1 MNSSPEISNLECE
14 AVSRLWRLTSAIIVS
29 FRNHCMAKTYTGVG
43 YLTGRRL
50 TFNSGAP
57 RHSVRVGDD
66 SRITHSEI
74 SQRDGKRGIMNI
86 GAVMGRE
93 VLDSRG
99 NPTVEAEVQLAGG
112 AIGRAIVPSGAST
125 GEHEAVELRDGDNA
139 RFLGKGVL
147 KAVENVSGEI
157 ADALANMDAA
167 DQRAVDN
174 CMIQLDGT
182 PNKSRLGANA
192 ILAVS
197 MAASRASANA
207 LKLPLYRYLGGAG
220 ANTLPTPMMNILNGG
235 AHADNNVDFQEF
247 MVMPVGAPSFS
258 EALRWG
264 VEVFHT
270 LKGVLKKRGYST
282 AVGDERGFAPSVKS
296 NVEAIEVVLEAISKA
311 GYKPGEEIAIALD
324 PAASEFFQDG
334 KYVFKKSDKSAKSS
348 DEMVKFWAKW
358 VNDYPIVSLED
369 GLAENDWDGWA
380 NLTKDL
386 GGKIQLVGDDLF
398 VTNVQFLQEGIDK
411 GVANSILVKVNQI
424 GTVSETLD
432 AIDLARRNGYTSVIS
447 HRSGETEDTFIADL
461 AVATG
466 AGQIKTGSASRT
478 DRIAKYNQLLRIEQ
492 ELGGAARFLG
502 LKALNYGK

>member
-1 MNSSPEISNLECE
+1 M
-14 AVSRLWRLTSAIIVS
+14 T
-29 FRNHCMAKTYTGVG
+29 
-43 YLTGRRL
+43 
-50 TFNSGAP
+50 
-57 RHSVRVGDD
+57 
-66 SRITHSEI
+66 
-74 SQRDGKRGIMNI
+74 NI
-86 GAVMGRE
+86 GAIIGRE

-99 NPTVEAEVQLAGG
+99 NPTVEAEVQLGDG
-112 AIGRAIVPSGAST
+112 TIGRAIVPSGAST
-125 GEHEAVELRDGDNA
+125 GEHEAVELRDGDSA

-147 KAVENVSGEI
+147 KAVENVNGEI
-157 ADALANMDAA
+157 ADALANWDAA
-167 DQRAVDN
+167 DQRGLDQK
-174 CMIQLDGT
+174 MIELDGT
-182 PNKSRLGANA
+182 ETKGRLGAKA

-197 MAASRASANA
+197 MAAARAAA
-207 LKLPLYRYLGGAG
+207 AHYGLPLYRYLGGAG

-270 LKGVLKKRGYST
+270 LKGVLKKRGYNT
-282 AVGDERGFAPSVKS
+282 AVGDEGGFAPSVKS
-296 NVEAIEVVLEAISKA
+296 NVEAIEVVLEAIQQA

-324 PAASEFFQDG
+324 PASSEFFQDG

-348 DEMVKFWAKW
+348 DEMVKFYAKW

-369 GLAENDWDGWA
+369 GLAENDWEGWQ
-380 NLTKDL
+380 NLTKEL
-386 GGKIQLVGDDLF
+386 GSKIQLVGDDIF
-398 VTNVQFLQEGIDK
+398 VTNIEFLQEGIDK
-411 GVANSILVKVNQI
+411 GVANSILIKVNQI
-424 GTVSETLD
+424 GTVSETFD

-492 ELGGAARFLG
+492 ELGDGARFLG
-502 LKALNYGK
+502 LKALNYRG

>member
-1 MNSSPEISNLECE
+1 M
-14 AVSRLWRLTSAIIVS
+14 TSMTS
-29 FRNHCMAKTYTGVG
+29 MT
-43 YLTGRRL
+43 
-50 TFNSGAP
+50 
-57 RHSVRVGDD
+57 
-66 SRITHSEI
+66 
-74 SQRDGKRGIMNI
+74 NI
-86 GAVMGRE
+86 GAIFGRE

-99 NPTVEAEVQLAGG
+99 NPTVEAEVQLASG
-112 AIGRAIVPSGAST
+112 AVGQAIVPSGAST
-125 GEHEAVELRDGDNA
+125 GEHEAVELRDGDKA

-147 KAVENVSGEI
+147 KAVDNVNGEI
-157 ADALANMDAA
+157 ADALANWDAA
-167 DQRAVDN
+167 DQRGLDQK
-174 CMIQLDGT
+174 MIELDGT
-182 PNKSRLGANA
+182 ETKSRLGANA

-197 MAASRASANA
+197 MATARAAA
-207 LKLPLYRYLGGAG
+207 AEYGLPLYRYLGGAA

-270 LKGVLKKRGYST
+270 LKGVLKKRGYNT
-282 AVGDERGFAPSVKS
+282 AVGDEGGFAPSVKS
-296 NVEAIEVVLEAISKA
+296 NIEAIEVVLEAIQQA

-324 PAASEFFQDG
+324 PAASEFYQDG

-348 DEMVKFWAKW
+348 DAMVKFWAKW
-358 VNDYPIVSLED
+358 VKDYPIVSLED
-369 GLAENDWDGWA
+369 GLSEEDWDGWR
-380 NLTKDL
+380 NLTKEL
-386 GGKIQLVGDDLF
+386 GGKIQLVGDDIF
-398 VTNVQFLQEGIDK
+398 VTNITFLQEGIDK
-411 GVANSILVKVNQI
+411 RVGNSILIKVNQI

-478 DRIAKYNQLLRIEQ
+478 DRIAKYNQLLRIEE
-492 ELGGAARFLG
+492 ELGASARFLG
-502 LKALNYGK
+502 LKALNYKA

>member
-1 MNSSPEISNLECE
+1 MSNI
-14 AVSRLWRLTSAIIVS
+14 AAI
-29 FRNHCMAKTYTGVG
+29 HA
-43 YLTGRRL
+43 
-50 TFNSGAP
+50 
-57 RHSVRVGDD
+57 
-66 SRITHSEI
+66 
-74 SQRDGKRGIMNI
+74 
-86 GAVMGRE
+86 RE

-99 NPTVEAEVQLAGG
+99 NPTVEAEVFLADGSM
-112 AIGRAIVPSGAST
+112 GRAIVPSGAST
-125 GEHEAVELRDGDNA
+125 GEHEAVELRDGDA
-139 RFLGKGVL
+139 KRFLGKGVT
-147 KAVENVSGEI
+147 KAVKNVNGEI
-157 ADALANMDAA
+157 AKALANWDAF
-167 DQRAVDN
+167 DQRGLDAR
-174 CMIQLDGT
+174 MIELDGT
-182 PNKSRLGANA
+182 ANKGRLGANA
-192 ILAVS
+192 LLSVS
-197 MAASRASANA
+197 MATARASAQT
-207 LKLPLYRYLGGAG
+207 LDIPLYRYLGGAG

-247 MVMPVGAPSFS
+247 MVMPVGAPTFH

-270 LKGVLKKRGYST
+270 LKGVLKKRGYNT
-282 AVGDERGFAPSVKS
+282 AVGDEGGFAPSVKS

-311 GYKPGEEIAIALD
+311 GYKPGKDISIALD

-348 DEMVKFWAKW
+348 DEMVAFWAKW
-358 VNDYPIVSLED
+358 VKDYPIVSLED
-369 GLAENDWDGWA
+369 GLAENDWAGWA
-380 NLTKDL
+380 KLTKEL

-398 VTNVQFLQEGIDK
+398 VTNVQFLQKGIDK

-478 DRIAKYNQLLRIEQ
+478 DRIAKYNQLLRIEE
-492 ELGGAARFLG
+492 ELAGTSRFLG
-502 LKALNYGK
+502 LGALNYKG

>member
-1 MNSSPEISNLECE
+1 MGKSY
-14 AVSRLWRLTSAIIVS
+14 
-29 FRNHCMAKTYTGVG
+29 KGVG

-50 TFNSGAP
+50 TFNSDFL
-57 RHSVRVGDD
+57 RRSVRVDDD
-66 SRITHSEI
+66 SQWTFSDLDLDK
-74 SQRDGKRGIMNI
+74 DGKEHMINI
-86 GAVMGRE
+86 AAITGRE

-99 NPTVEAEVQLAGG
+99 NPTVEAEVKLFSG

-125 GEHEAVELRDGDNA
+125 GEHEAVELRDGDPQ

-147 KAVENVSGEI
+147 KAVENVNGEI
-157 ADALANMDAA
+157 ADALGNFDAS
-167 DQRAVDN
+167 DQRRIDGR
-174 CMIQLDGT
+174 MIKLDGT
-182 PNKSRLGANA
+182 PNKGRLGANA

-197 MAASRASANA
+197 MAVARAAASEYG
-207 LKLPLYRYLGGAG
+207 LPLYRYLGGAA
-220 ANTLPTPMMNILNGG
+220 ANTLPVPMMNILNGG

-270 LKGVLKKRGYST
+270 LKGVLKKRGYNT
-282 AVGDERGFAPSVKS
+282 AVGDEGGFAPSVKS
-296 NVEAIEVVLEAISKA
+296 NVEAIEVVLEAIQQA
-311 GYKPGEEIAIALD
+311 GYKPGEEIGIALD

-348 DEMVKFWAKW
+348 EDMVRYWAKW
-358 VNDYPIVSLED
+358 ANDYPIVSLED
-369 GLAENDWDGWA
+369 GLSENDWEGWEL
-380 NLTKDL
+380 LTKEL
-386 GGKIQLVGDDLF
+386 GGKIQLVGDDIF
-398 VTNVQFLQEGIDK
+398 VTNIEIFAEGIEK
-411 GVANSILVKVNQI
+411 GIANSILIKLNQI

-447 HRSGETEDTFIADL
+447 HRSGESEDTFIADL

-466 AGQIKTGSASRT
+466 AGQIKTGSTSRT
-478 DRIAKYNQLLRIEQ
+478 DRISKYNQLLRIEE

-502 LKALNYGK
+502 VKALNYRG